1 VGDRGGLR
9 QGRGTGAAR
18 LRPVALLAASAALLA
33 LSGCTSSGSPSAAP
47 QAQAAASGGAVPSVS
62 QAAIDFVPASA
73 SSDVQVDQPVT
84 VTATDGTL
92 TSVVLTDTKGRKV
105 AGALSGDKLSW
116 TASKPLKL
124 AQHYRLVAAA
134 VDADGVG
141 IERTGFFATVSPRK
155 VLETSISP
163 LSGQSVGVGMP
174 VIVRFNATV
183 ENRAAVEQALVVTS
197 KKPIEGAWSWV
208 SGTEVHFRPK
218 EYWPAYDDVS
228 VDVNL
233 KGVDAGH
240 GVWGMSNRTIKF
252 STGSSMVSVV
262 DVDRHTLTVY
272 RNGAKVR
279 VIPVTTGKAD
289 FLTRNGT
296 KVILEK
302 HTLKIMDAS
311 TIGISKGSPEYYRL
325 EVPYAMRVTWSGE
338 FVHAAP
344 WSTGDQGRDNVSHGC
359 VGMSMSNAI
368 WLFNRSTVGDIV
380 KVVGSPRPLEPGNGY
395 TDWNVSWADW
405 LAGSALGEPAT
416 PAASGSPTPTD
427 PSSPTPAASGTAT
440 PSGTATAAAQG

>member
-1 VGDRGGLR
+1 MRDRGGLR
-9 QGRGTGAAR
+9 QVRATGVAAAAGAAR
-18 LRPVALLAASAALLA
+18 LRPVALLLAAAALLA

-62 QAAIDFVPASA
+62 KAGIDFLPASA
-73 SSDVQVDQPVT
+73 STDVQVDQPVT

-92 TSVVLTDTKGRKV
+92 TSVVLADAKGRQV
-105 AGALSGDKLSW
+105 AGSLSPDKLTW
-116 TASKPLKL
+116 TAGHTLKL
-124 AQHYRLVAAA
+124 AQHSRLGAAA
-134 VDADGVG
+134 VDSDGVG
-141 IERTGFFATVSPRK
+141 TERTGFFATVAPRK

-174 VIVRFNATV
+174 IIVRFNATV
-183 ENRAAVEQALVVTS
+183 HDRAAVEQALVVTS

-208 SGTEVHFRPK
+208 SSTEVHFRPK

-228 VDVNL
+228 LDVNL
-233 KGVDAGH
+233 KGVDAGN
-240 GVWGMSNRTIKF
+240 GVWGMSNRTITF
-252 STGSSMVSVV
+252 RTGSSMVSIV

-272 RNGAKVR
+272 RNGKKTR

-368 WLFNRSTVGDIV
+368 WLFNQSTVGDIV
-380 KVVGSPRPLEPGNGY
+380 KVVGSSRPLEPGNGY
-395 TDWNVSWADW
+395 TDWNFSWADW
-405 LAGSALGEPAT
+405 LAGSALQ
-416 PAASGSPTPTD
+416 S
-427 PSSPTPAASGTAT
+427 
-440 PSGTATAAAQG
+440 AAATTS